1 MVFTLCV
8 SHRDCEHLSLIA
20 GKFVSAC
27 PTRFH
32 QSQLAQTLSL
42 SQVGA
47 WKMVCKQ
54 ELKYPGTP
62 SATNKKGANKT
73 NVRIPH
79 TTRLIHMYE

>member
-27 PTRFH
+27 PTRSN
-32 QSQLAQTLSL
+32 QSQLAQTLSIL
-42 SQVGA
+42 SRGLENL
-47 WKMVCKQ
+47 VCKQ
-54 ELKYPGTP
+54 ELRYPGTP